1 MNTNNKQPA
10 NMLKLNLG
18 ISLGYDQC
26 HVNLPTQNGTTHV
39 FTEGIP
45 NTFHHIFGYWY
56 NEGFHPGPKKIDSG
70 LPACSWTVVFYLVGE
85 LHVQA
90 MINLVSRFRIS
101 WAVQLHSNRIL
112 ILIMFLYENRSG
124 MHVQISADLMSYL
137 F

>member
-1 MNTNNKQPA
+1 MGRRTYLQR
-10 NMLKLNLG
+10 
-18 ISLGYDQC
+18 GYQTHFITFSDIDTTKGFIPDQ
-26 HVNLPTQNGTTHV
+26 
-39 FTEGIP
+39 
-45 NTFHHIFGYWY
+45 
-56 NEGFHPGPKKIDSG
+56 KIDSG

-90 MINLVSRFRIS
+90 MINLVSKFRIS

-112 ILIMFLYENRSG
+112 ILIMFLYDNRSG